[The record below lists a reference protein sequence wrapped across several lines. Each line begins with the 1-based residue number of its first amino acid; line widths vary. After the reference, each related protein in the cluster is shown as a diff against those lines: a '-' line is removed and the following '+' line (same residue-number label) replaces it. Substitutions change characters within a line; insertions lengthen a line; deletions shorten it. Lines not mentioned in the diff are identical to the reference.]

1 MAMKFQHGD
10 CAQLYPWQSEQWA
23 QLQRGHTESRLPHGL
38 LLQGSKGLGKH
49 DFANCLAAALLCQ
62 SPSES
67 RQQGKPCG
75 HCHACK
81 LLEAGTH
88 PDFYPLRP
96 TASKASTSKKPL
108 TSIRIDDIRELC
120 AQLAQTSQFGGY
132 RIAVIDE
139 ADKLTHEAA
148 NSLLKTL
155 EEPGSGVLI
164 ILITAHPARLPATI
178 RSRTQQ
184 LRFAVPAIDIS
195 LAWLQQAMG
204 ASYTSEQLLRALK
217 HADGS
222 PLAAIEQLETVE
234 LTQLIEQ
241 AMLAR
246 DSSSPGAPS
255 IIEYAAK
262 LMAYDRRQVLDG
274 MLGWVSDAIRISLDA
289 GVSTA
294 EAESGGRLINIAH
307 VQALKHLAAGAS
319 ISRLYWF
326 YDELQK
332 QRRLESIALNEQL
345 LWENLLLSW
354 KQL

>member
-1 MAMKFQHGD
+1 MPIKFRDGD

-38 LLQGSKGLGKH
+38 LLQGGKGLGKH

-67 RQQGKPCG
+67 RQQGQPCG
-75 HCHACK
+75 HCNACK

-88 PDFYPLRP
+88 PDFYPHRP
-96 TASKASTSKKPL
+96 TASKTSTSKKPL

-155 EEPGSGVLI
+155 EEPGGGVLI

-184 LRFAVPAIDIS
+184 LRFAVPATDIS
-195 LAWLQQAMG
+195 LAWLEQVMG
-204 ASYTSEQLLRALK
+204 ASYTSEQILQALK
-217 HADGS
+217 HANGS
-222 PLAAIEQLETVE
+222 PLAAIEHLESVE
-234 LTQLIEQ
+234 LNQLIEQ

-246 DSSSPGAPS
+246 GAATGSPP

-262 LMAYDRRQVLDG
+262 LITYDRRRVLDA
-274 MLGWVSDAIRISLDA
+274 MLGWVSDAIRVSLDA
-289 GVSTA
+289 DVSTA
-294 EAESGGRLINIAH
+294 GVDSGGRLINIAH
-307 VQALKHLAAGAS
+307 VQALKHMVAGVS

-326 YDELQK
+326 YDEIQK

>member
-1 MAMKFQHGD
+1 MKFQHGD
-10 CAQLYPWQSEQWA
+10 SAQLYPWQAEQWT
-23 QLQRGHTESRLPHGL
+23 QLQRAHTESRLPHGL

-49 DFANCLAAALLCQ
+49 DFANCLSAALFCQ
-62 SPSES
+62 SAAES
-67 RQQGKPCG
+67 RQQGQPCG
-75 HCHACK
+75 HCNACK

-96 TASKASTSKKPL
+96 TASKTSTSKKPL

-132 RIAVIDE
+132 RIAIIDE

-155 EEPGSGVLI
+155 EEPGGGVLI
-164 ILITAHPARLPATI
+164 MLITAHPARLPATI

-184 LRFAVPAIDIS
+184 LRFAVPATDIS
-195 LAWLQQAMG
+195 VAWLEQAVG
-204 ASYTSEQLLRALK
+204 TSYSSEQILQALK
-217 HADGS
+217 HANGS

-234 LTQLIEQ
+234 LNQLIEQ

-246 DSSSPGAPS
+246 DASAPGAPS

-262 LMAYDRRQVLDG
+262 LITYDRRRVLDA

-289 GVSTA
+289 GVSTDG
-294 EAESGGRLINIAH
+294 SDTGGRLINIAH
-307 VQALKHLAAGAS
+307 AQALKHMIAGVS

-326 YDELQK
+326 YDEIQK